1 MPQTK
6 DKSSPSPSTL
16 SPARPPNSAHATISI
31 AATLYSTS
39 TTTTT
44 TAASLRQGAQ
54 INPHRF
60 PSLSSS
66 LPYAPLESLTMS
78 PGLHAPVPILP
89 RAGLA
94 ARPGSRACE
103 LCGRP
108 HDATFGAGRFCSSR
122 CARTVGGL
130 AHRRKREAE
139 RRAAAAACAT
149 YASVSPARVTS
160 TSSSG
165 GVSAWKLAPLRRSP
179 AVKKVPPPERM
190 RISSLLNPE

>member
-1 MPQTK
+1 ML
-6 DKSSPSPSTL
+6 PSPSQ
-16 SPARPPNSAHATISI
+16 P
-31 AATLYSTS
+31 LYTS

-44 TAASLRQGAQ
+44 TIAAGLHRGRQ
-54 INPHRF
+54 INPHRLS
-60 PSLSSS
+60 SLSSS
-66 LPYAPLESLTMS
+66 LPYASLELLTMS

-149 YASVSPARVTS
+149 YTSATPPRVAS

-165 GVSAWKLAPLRRSP
+165 ALSAWKLAPLRRSP

-190 RISSLLNPE
+190 RIASLLNPE